1 MEKENDGWVVTKI
14 NKYYDPEYDIEYC
27 DIEVNGEKPDPEEDT
42 VKLDAETKSKSSDK
56 ISLYDLR
63 WCRVK

>member
-1 MEKENDGWVVTKI
+1 MEKENDGWVITKI

-42 VKLDAETKSKSSDK
+42 QELDSESNNQAVN
-56 ISLYDLR
+56 IYDLR
-63 WCRVK
+63 WCHVK

>member
-42 VKLDAETKSKSSDK
+42 VKIDAEENPATIYELS
-56 ISLYDLR
+56 R
-63 WCRVK
+63 WYQVR